1 MARVDDLP
9 ADQKAVIQLLL
20 KQGKTYDELAALLR
34 LDGAG
39 VRDRALDAL
48 DSLGPDDTGD
58 LESERQD
65 DISDFL
71 LGQQTAS
78 QRAATREFLETSAA
92 GRAWARVVAAEL
104 RPIGGDALPDIPA
117 GGREVDE
124 AFDAL
129 EARKV
134 ARQERA
140 KSSRLGGLLVLIGV
154 GVAIAVGGVLL
165 IGGGDDES
173 DDTPTTTQAAS
184 TGPTGSPSVDA
195 QINLTAAVQGSKAL
209 GVAQV
214 LSQDGQRALAVTAQ
228 DLQPSSRYVVWLYN
242 SPSDAQFLGFAPPV
256 GDDGR
261 LSGLAPVPT
270 EATKFRQLVITKEKV
285 DRPSKPGTIVLRGQ
299 LDLGGN

>member
-184 TGPTGSPSVDA
+184 TGPTGTPSVDA

>member
-184 TGPTGSPSVDA
+184 TGPTGTPSVDA

-261 LSGLAPVPT
+261 LSGLAPVPA